1 MQSKNEKYA
10 EKFVK
15 LLDIMD
21 QLRGENGC
29 PWDLEQDHKTLLPY
43 IVEETYETVEAI
55 EDECPRK
62 LSEELGDVMLQIVF
76 HSRIGKETGTF
87 DVGDVLDSINEKMIR
102 RHPHIFGDAKVNSSK
117 EVLQNWEEIK
127 LKEKGHTKRES
138 LMDGVPRDLPA
149 LLKARRLQERAAQ
162 VGFDWPEIGGVID
175 KIEEEIGE
183 LRGALKTKN
192 RDKIMDELG
201 DLLFALV
208 NVGRWLEINP
218 EEALRHTS
226 KKFIRRFK
234 FIENFAK
241 ENNMDLNEMDVWDME
256 EIWQASKKE
265 EKHEKEEKH

>member
-1 MQSKNEKYA
+1 MKSNNEKYA

-21 QLRGENGC
+21 RLRGENGC

-55 EDECPRK
+55 EDECPHK

-102 RHPHIFGDAKVNSSK
+102 RHPHIFGDTKVNSSK

-127 LKEKGHTKRES
+127 LKEKSHTKRES

-162 VGFDWPEIGGVID
+162 VGFDWPEIDGVID

-183 LRGALKTKN
+183 LRGALRTKD

-208 NVGRWLEINP
+208 NVGRWLSINP

-234 FIENFAK
+234 YIENFAK
-241 ENNMDLNEMDVWDME
+241 ENKMDLNKMDVWDME
-256 EIWQASKKE
+256 EIWKDAKKE
-265 EKHEKEEKH
+265 EKEQNINK